1 VQMGGN
7 MQRTNVSGKDW
18 EVIEKFD
25 GVKAVFVAD
34 FTWCESKEFQT
45 EIEAVLFAIAKSYY
59 RWNSVVDV
67 SRNARKMLSALFGVY

>member
-1 VQMGGN
+1 

-25 GVKAVFVAD
+25 GLKTVFVAD

-59 RWNSVVDV
+59 RWDSIVDV
-67 SRNARKMLSALFGVY
+67 SKNANKMYSALLGVY